1 MTILDK
7 MSAIG
12 NREKLYFSNILEYE
26 FPRMKLKPT
35 IYSHYRGDLNG
46 NLGVEKNHDLK
57 SHSVVENYNGSDKF
71 PCSS

>member
-1 MTILDK
+1 MTTLDK

-12 NREKLYFSNILEYE
+12 NREKLYFSNILE
-26 FPRMKLKPT
+26 FPLMKLKPT
-35 IYSHYRGDLNG
+35 MYSYYRGGLSG

-71 PCSS
+71 PFSS